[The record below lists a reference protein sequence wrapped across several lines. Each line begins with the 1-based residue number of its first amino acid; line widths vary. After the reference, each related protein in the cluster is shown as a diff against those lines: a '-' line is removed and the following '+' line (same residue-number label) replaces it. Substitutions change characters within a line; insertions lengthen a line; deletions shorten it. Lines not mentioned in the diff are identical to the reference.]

1 MKKILVVYHS
11 QQSGNTHR
19 MAELV
24 CDGCNMVA
32 GVEVEMI
39 NVNEAR
45 VDMRKAEAADAYAL
59 GSPDYFT
66 YMAGGLKQF
75 FDDILLASWSGSAVL
90 KKPYVAFMTHGG
102 GGGGMASIEKLAE
115 SAELVKAADSILCK
129 GAPEQQEDVDKSI
142 QLGKALAEYVTGS
155 VSE

>member
-11 QQSGNTHR
+11 QQSGNTHH

-24 CDGCNMVA
+24 CDGCNMIE
-32 GVEVEMI
+32 GVEAEMI
-39 NVNEAR
+39 NVNETR
-45 VDMRKAEAADAYAL
+45 VDIKKAEAADAYAL

-75 FDDILLASWSGSAVL
+75 FDDILLASWGGSAVL

-102 GGGGMASIEKLAE
+102 GGGGIASIEKLAE
-115 SAELVKAADSILCK
+115 SAELVKVADSVLCK
-129 GAPEQQEDVDKSI
+129 GSPEKQEDVEKSI
-142 QLGKALAEYVTGS
+142 QLGKTLAEYI
-155 VSE
+155 